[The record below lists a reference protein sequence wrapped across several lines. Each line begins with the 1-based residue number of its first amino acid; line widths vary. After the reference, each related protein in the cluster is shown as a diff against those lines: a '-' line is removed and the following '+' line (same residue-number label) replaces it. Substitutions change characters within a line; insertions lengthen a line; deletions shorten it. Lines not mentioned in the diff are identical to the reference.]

1 MRTQTRPGYLV
12 AAAALIFG
20 AMSAIDAAPATAA
33 NAGVPP
39 FCIMRGGPR
48 GPGSVPQLCRW
59 YDYQSCLQAAAD
71 LNGNCVINIDYK
83 GKVSFDPPPRPA
95 RRAR

>member
-1 MRTQTRPGYLV
+1 MAV
-12 AAAALIFG
+12 AALLLGAWSAAADI
-20 AMSAIDAAPATAA
+20 APAAAA

-59 YDYQSCLQAAAD
+59 YDYQSCLQAAAE
-71 LNGNCVINIDYK
+71 LNGNCVVNIDYK
-83 GKVSFDPPPRPA
+83 GKVSLDPPPLRT
-95 RRAR
+95 RRR